1 MQDEWNIKVIDG
13 ERFVY
18 HRFTFNPKIQEHTF
32 IGNEFIGMDHVEE
45 TRNLDMFDR
54 VVEAGPYG
62 FMPKLAE
69 ELKNIFG
76 EGNYEYDGYEIGEED
91 FGLYFFIKEKLYK
104 ELLKKVEHW
113 ADLNDIKE
121 FIYWDD
127 NLDQSKDET

>member
-1 MQDEWNIKVIDG
+1 MQDEWYIKVVDG

-18 HRFTFNPKIQEHTF
+18 HRFTFDPRIQEHTF
-32 IGNEFIGMDHVEE
+32 IGNDFIGMDRVEE
-45 TRNLDMFDR
+45 TRNLQMIDR

-62 FMPKLAE
+62 FMPNLAE

-91 FGLYFFIKEKLYK
+91 FGLYFFIKEKLLK
-104 ELLKKVEHW
+104 DLLKKVELW

-121 FIYWDD
+121 YIYWDD
-127 NLDQSKDET
+127 RLDQSKDET